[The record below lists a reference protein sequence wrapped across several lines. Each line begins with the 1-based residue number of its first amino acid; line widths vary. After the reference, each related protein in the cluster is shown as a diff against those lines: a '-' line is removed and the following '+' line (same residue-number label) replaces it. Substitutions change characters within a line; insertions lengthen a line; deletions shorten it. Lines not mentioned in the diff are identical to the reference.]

1 MKERITKLINRAKTN
16 KDARSFIMI
25 MAKNAKSIT
34 HARLLKKT
42 KHFETFRYLRKE
54 DSHV

>member
-25 MAKNAKSIT
+25 MESIT

-42 KHFETFRYLRKE
+42 KHLETFRYLRKE

>member
-25 MAKNAKSIT
+25 MAENAKSIT

-42 KHFETFRYLRKE
+42 KHLETFRYLRKE